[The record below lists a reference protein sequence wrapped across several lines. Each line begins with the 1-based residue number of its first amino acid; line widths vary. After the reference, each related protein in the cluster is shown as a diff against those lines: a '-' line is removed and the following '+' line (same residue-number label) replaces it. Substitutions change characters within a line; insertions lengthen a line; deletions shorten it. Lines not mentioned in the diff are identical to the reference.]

1 MNQDYGLINVEEEEK
16 DPSSVLNFYR
26 KLIAVRKES
35 DTLIYGDFTL
45 LEEDDE
51 DLFVYQRTMGDEKY
65 RIIVNMSGKEREYQC
80 KGKVVLSNYSDFLPY
95 LRAWEAKVIKEVKLW
110 IFYHS
115 ERFFSTFSLIRL
127 PWEELLSMLLAI

>member
-1 MNQDYGLINVEEEEK
+1 MNQDYRLINVEEEEK

-26 KLIAVRKES
+26 KLIALRKES

-51 DLFVYQRTMGDEKY
+51 DLFIYQRSMGDEKY

-80 KGKVVLSNYSDFLPY
+80 KGKVVLSNCSDFLPY
-95 LRAWEAKVIKEVKLW
+95 LRAWEAKVIKE
-110 IFYHS
+110 
-115 ERFFSTFSLIRL
+115 E
-127 PWEELLSMLLAI
+127 

>member
-26 KLIAVRKES
+26 KLIALRKES

-45 LEEDDE
+45 LEENDE

-80 KGKVVLSNYSDFLPY
+80 RGKVVLSNYSDFLPY
-95 LRAWEAKVIKEVKLW
+95 LRAWEAKVIKE
-110 IFYHS
+110 
-115 ERFFSTFSLIRL
+115 E
-127 PWEELLSMLLAI
+127 